1 MRSSWLPSGPKS
13 SDKSPY
19 QRETEGHQTEWLRGG
34 GTRHDR
40 GTADRMVE
48 GRGDEACDDGAEAG
62 RMPHNPGMPRPPEPG
77 RQEGPSPGAFAGNMA
92 LLTPTSGREHK
103 DQSCG
108 PVGLWSFHTA
118 AKEVLRLPPLG
129 FVLTESFSHIP
140 DLLLQ
145 VQPFSNLPS
154 ISTLP
159 KLGDNDPACLG
170 LSWF

>member
-1 MRSSWLPSGPKS
+1 
-13 SDKSPY
+13 
-19 QRETEGHQTEWLRGG
+19 
-34 GTRHDR
+34 
-40 GTADRMVE
+40 MVE

-77 RQEGPSPGAFAGNMA
+77 RQEGPSPGAFAGVALLTPTSGREHKDQSCGA

>member
-1 MRSSWLPSGPKS
+1 
-13 SDKSPY
+13 
-19 QRETEGHQTEWLRGG
+19 
-34 GTRHDR
+34 
-40 GTADRMVE
+40 MVE
-48 GRGDEACDDGAEAG
+48 GRGDEACDDGAGAG

-170 LSWF
+170 LSWFEH